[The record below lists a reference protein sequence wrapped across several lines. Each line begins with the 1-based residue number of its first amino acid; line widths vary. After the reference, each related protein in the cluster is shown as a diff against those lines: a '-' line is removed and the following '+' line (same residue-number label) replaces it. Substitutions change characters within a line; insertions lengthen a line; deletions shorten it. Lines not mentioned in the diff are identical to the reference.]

1 MHVGLQ
7 LLMAMLLRQ
16 QQFVLL
22 ISNVCI
28 PHLKHIIQLTE
39 LDLLLLAALLLFLQ
53 QQLQPNTVQAL
64 RKAVPALT
72 DADVAAMM
80 RAPMRSY
87 DPTIMQVRPAASSTQ
102 RVTSAAGSKQH
113 PASM

>member
-1 MHVGLQ
+1 VG
-7 LLMAMLLRQ
+7 
-16 QQFVLL
+16 
-22 ISNVCI
+22 ISI
-28 PHLKHIIQLTE
+28 LKHTVQLTE
-39 LDLLLLAALLLFLQ
+39 LDLLLFMLLAALLLFLQ

-102 RVTSAAGSKQH
+102 RITSAAGSKQH
-113 PASM
+113 FASM